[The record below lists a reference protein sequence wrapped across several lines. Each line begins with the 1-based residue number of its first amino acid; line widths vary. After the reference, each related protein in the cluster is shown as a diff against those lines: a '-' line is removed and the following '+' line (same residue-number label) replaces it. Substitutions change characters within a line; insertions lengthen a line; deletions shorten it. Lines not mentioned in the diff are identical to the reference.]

1 MLKVCSSSGGVISVV
16 EAGTDDRCATGK
28 DEDEEGV
35 VEDTPAF
42 RKYDQM
48 SLCLG

>member
-16 EAGTDDRCATGK
+16 EAGADDRCATGK